1 MSRASENSEIVESLR
16 EISGRLNEAVHQ
28 SRLWHLGRTLKR
40 WTRNSYCYRW
50 LTKEPDPDVI
60 VIDLR
65 ETYTI
70 GPILAAMDRAGQFV
84 AGTRAGQ
91 TGADW
96 LATAA
101 EAIEQRPIRVFSI
114 VALVALV
121 TNTLVT
127 LALGGVG
134 TTGLGIRL
142 LVLGGLLLGTRSS
155 ATASDLADSWL
166 WKLLEPP
173 ELEGE
178 AAERADGGAAS
189 GKTKPGTDSEPADEA
204 DDVATAHSA
213 DER

>member
-1 MSRASENSEIVESLR
+1 MSRARENSEIVESLR
-16 EISGRLNEAVHQ
+16 ELTGRLNDAAEQ
-28 SRLWHLGRTLKR
+28 SWLWHLGGTLKR
-40 WTRNSYCYRW
+40 WTRSSYCYRW

-65 ETYTI
+65 ETYTV
-70 GPILAAMDRAGQFV
+70 GPILAAMDQAGEFV

-96 LATAA
+96 LQSAA
-101 EAIEQRPIRVFSI
+101 SAIEQRPIRLFSI

-121 TNTLVT
+121 TNTVVT
-127 LALGGVG
+127 LALGGLG
-134 TTGLGIRL
+134 PTGLGIRL

-155 ATASDLADSWL
+155 ATAADLADSWL

-173 ELEGE
+173 ELEE
-178 AAERADGGAAS
+178 DAAGRADGGAKRDS
-189 GKTKPGTDSEPADEA
+189 KQETDSEPADAA
-204 DDVATAHSA
+204 DDAAADTA